1 MGFAS
6 LYPTN
11 LTGPLLSRPS
21 SRAASPR
28 AQAKSS
34 SNGCDKTT
42 RRANRQNLS
51 SPPCKNILIF
61 RSGKSVYSLVPSCS
75 ARGALA
81 IVTDVGRDAVDAKRA
96 TDERA
101 LGGRRSRVVLAP
113 RRWRQVDGNK
123 FPAAMVARKPG
134 HQGER
139 GVSCKPSRRE
149 GRIASAEPVCS
160 CAFLFVHFAH
170 ETAGAARTRS
180 SLRPLCFRG
189 QRSLAKPGRIVP
201 RQCGRA
207 ARCCLTVESEV
218 SPSRRPGQVSA
229 SERQSGTHTAL
240 CHRMKR

>member
-81 IVTDVGRDAVDAKRA
+81 IVTDVGRDAVDAERA

-101 LGGRRSRVVLAP
+101 QGGRRSRVVLAP

-160 CAFLFVHFAH
+160 CAFFCAFLHTRPRAVSYTHLRAH
-170 ETAGAARTRS
+170 E
-180 SLRPLCFRG
+180 
-189 QRSLAKPGRIVP
+189 
-201 RQCGRA
+201 
-207 ARCCLTVESEV
+207 
-218 SPSRRPGQVSA
+218 
-229 SERQSGTHTAL
+229 
-240 CHRMKR
+240 